1 MGELFCLLL
10 EAFVGLGMSKNPLTW
25 DSMTCQG
32 IRAGLSVIVT
42 VTPLSCIEYVPFT
55 PLPEKLPDVV
65 SPLKS
70 TPYFLMPAALATK
83 VLGRSVVFTL
93 IVLDILVSLSR
104 PHWSP
109 LLATNRLINA
119 LIALHHPPL
128 RPFSPKAPPRIRT
141 GANFYIILGV
151 SDGTPTVSDTKDR
164 SR

>member
-10 EAFVGLGMSKNPLTW
+10 EALVGLGMSKNPLTW

-42 VTPLSCIEYVPFT
+42 FTPLSCIEYVPFT

-83 VLGRSVVFTL
+83 VLGRSVVFTQ
-93 IVLDILVSLSR
+93 IVIDKLVSLSH
-104 PHWSP
+104 PHCWLRKKSRKLHFEKTEEASTVLLKLSRAENCCP
-109 LLATNRLINA
+109 L
-119 LIALHHPPL
+119 PL
-128 RPFSPKAPPRIRT
+128 FT
-141 GANFYIILGV
+141 GL
-151 SDGTPTVSDTKDR
+151 PTETV
-164 SR
+164 

>member
-1 MGELFCLLL
+1 MLRHPSSR
-10 EAFVGLGMSKNPLTW
+10 SKNPLTW
-25 DSMTCQG
+25 DSTTPQG
-32 IRAGLSVIVT
+32 IRDGLSIIVT
-42 VTPLSCIEYVPFT
+42 VTPLPCIEYVPFT

-128 RPFSPKAPPRIRT
+128 RPFSCSPPVLSPKAPPGIRT

-151 SDGTPTVSDTKDR
+151 SDGTPTVSDTKHR